1 MPPEGKRLGTGAETE
16 FIADLVAAEIRHMVT
31 AARTDGGMLSASECA
46 ARILATYPNCG
57 LREREIADQVMMAAA
72 HAGIA
77 VEIGRAG

>member
-1 MPPEGKRLGTGAETE
+1 
-16 FIADLVAAEIRHMVT
+16 MVT